1 MWKHAVCF
9 ADFERFF
16 MNDNQKKIAQDAL
29 CEWLTEREEM
39 GGKPPKKIEYKF
51 ALKDDENGDLIF
63 FVFKFKKSAA
73 GKWLIGIAGGFPD
86 EESTDCKAVFSG
98 FDEFP
103 AKEEDAVELAFGM
116 IDFILQFNM
125 RERLKEVFEQNLKY
139 IRQTEVDPEKIERQF
154 VKTQTRFF
162 LTVGTV
168 DVPSGKVICA
178 DPLDYLEGE
187 HIFAPVLKREIPKGS
202 YPAEVSICRH
212 DNIGIRMCTA
222 RLKIKDTKAVRYE
235 LAESEEDSAAMICS
249 DGVLHGFPVDAGMMC
264 FIDAGAA
271 KNYQSFFDKWHKENP
286 DKNNYYDYFKAFFE
300 ESDKKLPA
308 YQREGGDFI
317 EWANPDT
324 GERMVQIASGFGD
337 GFYQSFWGIDDIGEI
352 CELVVPLVDPDLFDN

>member
-1 MWKHAVCF
+1 
-9 ADFERFF
+9 
-16 MNDNQKKIAQDAL
+16 MNEKQKELAQNAL
-29 CEWLTEREEM
+29 CEWLAEREEM
-39 GGKPPKKIEYKF
+39 GGKPPKKIEFAF
-51 ALKDDENGDLIF
+51 ALKDEQNGDLIF
-63 FVFKFKKSAA
+63 FVFKFKKSAM
-73 GKWLIGIAGGFPD
+73 GKWIIGIAGGFPD
-86 EESTDCKAVFSG
+86 EQSTDCSAIFSG

-103 AKEEDAVELAFGM
+103 AKEDDAIELAFGM

-139 IRQTEVDPEKIERQF
+139 IGQTEVDPEKLERQF

-286 DKNNYYDYFKAFFE
+286 EKNNYYDYFKAFFE

-337 GFYQSFWGIDDIGEI
+337 GFYQSFWGIDDSGEI
-352 CELVVPLVDPDLFDN
+352 CELIVPLVDPDLFEK

>member
-1 MWKHAVCF
+1 
-9 ADFERFF
+9 
-16 MNDNQKKIAQDAL
+16 MNGKQKEAAEKAL
-29 CEWLTEREEM
+29 CEWLSEREEM
-39 GGKPPKKIEYKF
+39 SGKPPKKIEYAF

-73 GKWLIGIAGGFPD
+73 GKYLIGIAGGFED
-86 EESTDCKAVFSG
+86 EESTNCRAVFSG

-103 AKEEDAVELAFGM
+103 AKEEEAVGLAFRM
-116 IDFILQFNM
+116 IDFTLQFNM
-125 RERLKEVFEQNLKY
+125 REKIQDVFRENLKY
-139 IRQTEVDPEKIERQF
+139 IGQTEADPEKIGRQF

-168 DVPSGKVICA
+168 DVPTGKVICA
-178 DPLDYLEGE
+178 DPLDYLFGE
-187 HIFAPVLKREIPKGS
+187 HIFAPVLKRGIPKGS
-202 YPAEVSICRH
+202 YPAEVSICQG
-212 DNIGIRMCTA
+212 DYIGIRMCTA

-271 KNYQSFFDKWHKENP
+271 KSYRSFFERWYAENP
-286 DKNNYYDYFKAFFE
+286 GKNNYEDYFKAFFE
-300 ESDKKLPA
+300 ESDKKLPE

-337 GFYQSFWGIDDIGEI
+337 GFYQSFWGFDESGEV
-352 CELVVPLVDPDLFDN
+352 CELIVPLVDPDLFDSE